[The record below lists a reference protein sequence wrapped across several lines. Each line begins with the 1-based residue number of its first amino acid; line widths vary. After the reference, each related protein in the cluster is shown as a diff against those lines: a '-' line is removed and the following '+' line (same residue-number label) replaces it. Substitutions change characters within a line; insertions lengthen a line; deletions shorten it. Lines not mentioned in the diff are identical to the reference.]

1 MTEFSVNDLASQ
13 QFGQVTISKIK
24 AQVQFVHS
32 VLDFFPV
39 LSQDATLLYDD
50 ILNLFQL
57 YSETSVSVA

>member
-24 AQVQFVHS
+24 APVQFVHS